1 MHSFRIKIFITILPI
16 LILLV
21 SCAKD
26 DPSWDVDV
34 NVPIAR
40 TSLSIKDFVA
50 DSLLSQDAEKNLTFV
65 LDFDLLN
72 ISTDTMVSLPDSLYY
87 AKYKMP
93 FGITVPPN
101 TKVFEKTETKF
112 YNLKDA
118 ILTEAKIK
126 TGKIAIRAFNYL
138 KSAAYIEYVLDNSLL
153 NGKPI
158 ALSGIVPSLSATND
172 VLEQEYDVSGAYLD
186 LRQPVNNYNTL
197 KSTIRIFS
205 DPNAT
210 ENVHISYNDSLEILI
225 EFKDIVVEYARGYF
239 GQHVITVNGNEE
251 ISYIKDLGINYLD
264 IDDPLIYISLEN
276 YFGADLGFTVNKI
289 CSHGNADLD
298 LVADFVGQQINM
310 TRAVENHGVYGS
322 VIPSKKTINFD
333 GSNISQ
339 LIENLP
345 YAISYDMRADINSM
359 GNISSGNDFVFSA
372 RGFESRMH
380 LELPLNFA
388 LKGLKLTD
396 TIDYDLKKS
405 ETRLAKSELTINV
418 ENSFPFSAN
427 LDIKLMSDNGVLI
440 DSIKPNSE
448 ILAAN
453 VDENGNVI
461 SSAKHIIK
469 IGLDENQTKSLYDC
483 KKAVITARINT
494 GGNANK
500 KVKLN
505 ASNKIDIVLT
515 GLFNMFLNEKL

>member
-1 MHSFRIKIFITILPI
+1 M
-16 LILLV
+16 LLV
-21 SCAKD
+21 SCTKD
-26 DPSWDVDV
+26 DPSWDVDL
-34 NVPIAR
+34 NVPIAHA
-40 TSLSIKDFVA
+40 SLGIKDFVA
-50 DSLLSQDAEKNLTFV
+50 DSLLSEDAEKNLTLV
-65 LDFDLLN
+65 LDFDLLK
-72 ISTDTMVSLPDSLYY
+72 ISTDTLVSLPDSLYY

-101 TKVFEKTETKF
+101 TKVFDKTETKF
-112 YNLKDA
+112 YKLKDA

-126 TGKIAIRAFNYL
+126 TGKIAIKAFNYL
-138 KSAAYIEYVLDNSLL
+138 KTSAYIEYVLDNSLL

-158 ALSGIVPSLSATND
+158 ALSGIVPGLSATNNT
-172 VLEQEYDVSGAYLD
+172 LEQEYDVSGTYLD
-186 LRQPVNNYNTL
+186 LRQPKNKYNTL

-210 ENVHISYNDSLEILI
+210 ENVKINYNDSLEILV

-239 GQHVITVNGNEE
+239 GQHNITVNGNEE
-251 ISYIKDLGINYLD
+251 ISYIKDFGINYLD
-264 IDDPLIYISLEN
+264 IDDVSMCISLEN

-289 CSHGNADLD
+289 SSHGNADLD
-298 LVADFVGQQINM
+298 LVADCIGKQINM
-310 TRAVENHGVYGS
+310 TRAVEGPYQN
-322 VIPSKKTINFD
+322 VIPSNKIINFN
-333 GSNISQ
+333 GSNIIQ
-339 LIENLP
+339 FIENLP
-345 YAISYDMRADINSM
+345 YAISYDVRADINSM
-359 GNISSGNDFVFSA
+359 GNISTGNDFVFSA

-380 LELPLNFA
+380 LELPLSFA

-405 ETRLAKSELTINV
+405 KVRLAKSELTINV
-418 ENSFPFSAN
+418 ENSFPFSAS
-427 LDIKLMSDNGVLI
+427 LDIKLINDGAVI
-440 DSIKPNSE
+440 DSIKPNNE
-448 ILAAN
+448 IFAAN

-461 SSAKHIIK
+461 SSAKQIIK

-483 KKAVITARINT
+483 KKAVITAKINT
-494 GGNANK
+494 GGNANQ